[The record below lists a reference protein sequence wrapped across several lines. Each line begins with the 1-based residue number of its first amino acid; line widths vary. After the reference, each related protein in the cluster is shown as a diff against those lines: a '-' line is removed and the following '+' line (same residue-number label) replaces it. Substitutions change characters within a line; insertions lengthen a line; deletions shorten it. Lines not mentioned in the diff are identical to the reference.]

1 MKNLNLK
8 GVKKDTWVR
17 LIVLLL
23 AFISQFLV
31 LTGKRTEAIDLDT
44 WQEYATYI
52 ATIVTAV
59 WGFWKNN
66 SFTKA
71 AQYGDTVK
79 DIAKENDDFEF
90 DYGNSDEFDDLK
102 IEESEVD
109 LNVDN
114 Q

>member
-1 MKNLNLK
+1 MKKLNLK
-8 GVKKDTWVR
+8 GVKADVWTRAV
-17 LIVLLL
+17 VLLL
-23 AFISQFLV
+23 AFISQLLV
-31 LTGKRTEAIDLDT
+31 IVGKRSEAIDIDT

-71 AQYGDTVK
+71 AQDGDKLK
-79 DIAKENDDFEF
+79 DYEKENTEF
-90 DYGNSDEFDDLK
+90 DFSDLK

-109 LNVDN
+109 INVD
-114 Q
+114 

>member
-1 MKNLNLK
+1 MKNVNLK
-8 GVKKDTWVR
+8 GVKPDVWAR
-17 LIVLLL
+17 LVVLLL

-31 LTGKRTEAIDLDT
+31 ILGKRTQTIDIDK
-44 WQEYATYI
+44 WQEYAAYFSSAI
-52 ATIVTAV
+52 TAV

-71 AQYGDTVK
+71 AQYGDKVK
-79 DIAKENDDFEF
+79 EIAKENGNYDYDD
-90 DYGNSDEFDDLK
+90 SSQFDDLK

-114 Q
+114 